1 MQSSNPV
8 FRKAEGFNGRGDAY
22 GNRTYAGNGISYP
35 RYGSQTT
42 NQPYGAPAGPAYG
55 APTGQPG
62 YPTGPQGYV
71 DPYAPAPAGAGRM
84 TIDSVVQKTGTT
96 LGVTAVV
103 AALTW
108 FLTGSIDPT
117 SANAD
122 QTIATLYMLS
132 MVGAFVGFGLSLANS
147 FKRVVSPGLVLA
159 YAAFEGLF
167 IGAFSKVMEA
177 SFGGG
182 LVIGAVLGTIGAVA
196 GTLAA
201 YKFFDIQVN
210 NRFRTWVVAAMF
222 GFVAVSLLD
231 FVLAM
236 FGTGFG
242 FNGFG
247 GMGLLASFIG
257 LGLGVLMLILDFD
270 FVERG
275 IAAGL
280 PERESWRA
288 AFGLTVTIIWIY
300 IELLRILAILR
311 GND

>member
-8 FRKAEGFNGRGDAY
+8 FRKAEGFNGRAGADPY

-35 RYGSQTT
+35 NYGSQATG
-42 NQPYGAPAGPAYG
+42 Q
-55 APTGQPG
+55 PTGQFGGYGTQPG
-62 YPTGPQGYV
+62 YPPPQGYV
-71 DPYAPAPAGAGRM
+71 DPYAPAPGDTKRM
-84 TIDSVVQKTGTT
+84 TIDSVVQRTGIT
-96 LGVTAVV
+96 LGVVAVV

-108 FLTGSIDPT
+108 LLTGDASVLGPEG
-117 SANAD
+117 D
-122 QTIATLYMLS
+122 QTRASLYLLS
-132 MVGAFVGFGLSLANS
+132 MVGAFAGFGLAMVNS
-147 FKRVVSPGLVLA
+147 FKRVVSPALVLA
-159 YAAFEGLF
+159 YAAFEGVF

-177 SFGGG
+177 TFGDG

-201 YKFFDIQVN
+201 YKFFDIQVSS
-210 NRFRTWVVAAMF
+210 RFRTWVVAAMF

-231 FVLAM
+231 FVLAL
-236 FGTGFG
+236 FSSSFG

-247 GMGLLASFIG
+247 PMGLVSSFIG

-275 IAAGL
+275 IQAGL